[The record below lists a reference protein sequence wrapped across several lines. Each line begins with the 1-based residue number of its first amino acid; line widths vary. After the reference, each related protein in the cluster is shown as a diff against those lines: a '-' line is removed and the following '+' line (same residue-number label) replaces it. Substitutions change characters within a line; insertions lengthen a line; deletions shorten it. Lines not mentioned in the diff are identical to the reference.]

1 MPQSHV
7 FIPEIALFKYTLYDD
22 VSDKKS
28 IFPVLNVWKWQE
40 PIGNHSNG
48 ARWDWQ
54 AICMSVYRKQ
64 GCSMPCKHLQKWTA
78 RFEPHVSEG
87 SNTFSVTLI
96 KIRRKNC
103 HWNLQEKYIQ
113 YTRTHTLLKF
123 PQSKSVQTYPRGS
136 SSSFLPISTP
146 FVLCH
151 LFLIQPGKLI
161 KHILYIPPSPQSHHP
176 SCIPNLT
183 NPQWNH
189 LQGFKSIAAFMK
201 GGSGSSLN

>member
-1 MPQSHV
+1 MMLFQTRKV
-7 FIPEIALFKYTLYDD
+7 FLQHWIPG
-22 VSDKKS
+22 SDRNQIRS
-28 IFPVLNVWKWQE
+28 
-40 PIGNHSNG
+40 HSNG

-54 AICMSVYRKQ
+54 AICMSVCRKQ
-64 GCSMPCKHLQKWTA
+64 SCSMPCKHLQDWTA
-78 RFEPHVSEG
+78 GFEPHVSGG
-87 SNTFSVTLI
+87 SYMFSMTLI
-96 KIRRKNC
+96 KIRRKKIVTEISRKNAFS
-103 HWNLQEKYIQ
+103 
-113 YTRTHTLLKF
+113 THTHTKF
-123 PQSKSVQTYPRGS
+123 PQSKSLQTYPRGS

-161 KHILYIPPSPQSHHP
+161 KHILYIPPSPQSQHP
-176 SCIPNLT
+176 SCTPNLT

>member
-1 MPQSHV
+1 MMMLQTRKV
-7 FIPEIALFKYTLYDD
+7 FLQCRIPG
-22 VSDKKS
+22 SDRNQ
-28 IFPVLNVWKWQE
+28 IR
-40 PIGNHSNG
+40 NHNNG
-48 ARWDWQ
+48 ARQDRQ
-54 AICMSVYRKQ
+54 DICMAAYKKQ
-64 GCSMPCKHLQKWTA
+64 GCNMPWKYLQEWTA

-87 SNTFSVTLI
+87 SNTLSVTLI
-96 KIRRKNC
+96 KIRREKIVTEISRKNAFSR
-103 HWNLQEKYIQ
+103 H
-113 YTRTHTLLKF
+113 THTHTNF
-123 PQSKSVQTYPRGS
+123 AQSKSVQTYPRGS

-161 KHILYIPPSPQSHHP
+161 KHILYIPPSPQSQHP

-201 GGSGSSLN
+201 GGSGRSLN

>member
-1 MPQSHV
+1 MFQTRKV
-7 FIPEIALFKYTLYDD
+7 FLLCWIPE
-22 VSDKKS
+22 SDRNQ
-28 IFPVLNVWKWQE
+28 VR
-40 PIGNHSNG
+40 NHSNG

-54 AICMSVYRKQ
+54 AIFMSACRKQ
-64 GCSMPCKHLQKWTA
+64 GCSMPSKHLQKWTA
-78 RFEPHVSEG
+78 TSEPHVSEG
-87 SNTFSVTLI
+87 SNMYSVTLI
-96 KIRRKNC
+96 KIRRKKILSPKSPGKM
-103 HWNLQEKYIQ
+103 HPIH
-113 YTRTHTLLKF
+113 TRTYTKF

-161 KHILYIPPSPQSHHP
+161 KHILYIPPSPQSQHP

-189 LQGFKSIAAFMK
+189 LQGFKSIVAFMK